1 MKRLSRIQNL
11 FEQDAEV
18 VDAAAGAAKAEDS
31 GSKIKLI
38 KSVSLPNPQIQVQWD
53 YTYSWPEKNPLLGSV
68 AEFVKTLKTSTKGD
82 AKAILDIIT
91 KAEANSAI
99 GITRAAG
106 NTQNTRLFGKNLSQ
120 TTGSI
125 FLFKPNLITASKIP
139 ADKNVGDINGKTVF
153 SIEGQVMDA
162 ITPYMDSTVANSNTG
177 TGLKKISQKTTKVF
191 TQVDGDGFDWYTNF
205 STTYLIPIVKKIGD
219 DKVPVTTSGKITPI
233 FWGFMIFAPLGFNV
247 AYDQSSGK
255 DIYSEQLRNSIK
267 RLLGEAGKIDPAY
280 TSVDVSI
287 LTKYLFEDIVKA
299 TLVLCLN
306 KGTLVKSNLE
316 NNFIP
321 VAIEK
326 PMVEAKNAATAMG
339 ANSNANALGSSINST
354 GSTATTAATTGF
366 DGTAV
371 NNETDLAKIISGKLI
386 DYSIPATDLDTV
398 DKVKAKW
405 NSYVP
410 ATYSKKFEEIVAKL
424 PFNSTTNANLDEFMN
439 IQFLHLNKSGYRYG
453 PDTTKAFKAAF
464 EKSPIK

>member
-18 VDAAAGAAKAEDS
+18 VDAAAGTPKAEDS

-68 AEFVKTLKTSTKGD
+68 AEFVKTLKTSAKGD

-91 KAEANSAI
+91 KAEPNSAI

-139 ADKNVGDINGKTVF
+139 ADKNVGDINGNPVF
-153 SIEGQVMDA
+153 SIEGQVMAA
-162 ITPYMDSTVANSNTG
+162 IKPYMDSTVADANSG
-177 TGLKKISQKTTKVF
+177 RGLKTISQKTTKVF
-191 TQVDGDGFDWYTNF
+191 TQVDGDGYNWYASF
-205 STTYLIPIVKKIGD
+205 STNYMIPILNAID
-219 DKVPVTTSGKITPI
+219 TQETPITASGKITPI
-233 FWGFMIFAPLGFNV
+233 FWGFMVYAPLGFAV
-247 AYDQSSGK
+247 GYDQSSGK
-255 DIYSEQLRNSIK
+255 NVYSVKLRDAIQ

-280 TSVDVSI
+280 TSVDASI
-287 LTKYLFEDIVKA
+287 LTKFLFEHIVKA

-306 KGTLVKSNLE
+306 KGALVKSNLE
-316 NNFIP
+316 NNFVPEVIQ
-321 VAIEK
+321 K
-326 PMVEAKNAATAMG
+326 PMVEAKSAATAMG
-339 ANSNANALGSSINST
+339 AAPAASSNNA
-354 GSTATTAATTGF
+354 AATTGF

-371 NNETDLAKIISGKLI
+371 NNETDLAKIISGKFI
-386 DYSIPATDLDTV
+386 DPSIGIPATDVDTV

-410 ATYSKKFEEIVAKL
+410 ANYSKKFEEIVKKL
-424 PFNSTTNANLDEFMN
+424 PFNSKTSANLVEFQN
-439 IQFLHLNKSGYRYG
+439 IQYLVTKQYALPYG
-453 PDTTKAFKAAF
+453 PDTIAAFKAAF